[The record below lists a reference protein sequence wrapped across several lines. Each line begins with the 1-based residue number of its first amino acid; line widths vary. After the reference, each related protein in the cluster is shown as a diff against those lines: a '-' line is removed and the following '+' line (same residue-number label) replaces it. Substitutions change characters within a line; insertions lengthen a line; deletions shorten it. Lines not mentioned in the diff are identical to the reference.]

1 MNTLNPTRTEQNQKD
16 MTTDQAQSRI
26 SIGSFEQPSVA
37 PSSNDAKRKSNCVQK
52 MYTYIMAKVK
62 QLKE

>member
-37 PSSNDAKRKSNCVQK
+37 P
-52 MYTYIMAKVK
+52 
-62 QLKE
+62 